1 MDTQGQPWEWSVSA
15 LSPLNG
21 TRNRKPPCA
30 RLGVPAGTAMQG
42 KRQNWISLPS
52 ITTATLAAFPWRS
65 SHPHRICSFQ
75 TESKE
80 GRGGEKDL
88 KIATSNAINRL
99 PNCPCTWTPGS
110 HAAQGRTC
118 LKIPPAA
125 QQLVL
130 IYRKLCG
137 QEDLG
142 SDHFPVLGTAEE
154 PPVLEAA
161 LGPSLKER
169 H

>member
-80 GRGGEKDL
+80 GGGGERSENSHVQRYKQITKLSLHMDSRLTRSTRTHMSENSPSCTAISADL
-88 KIATSNAINRL
+88 QEIV
-99 PNCPCTWTPGS
+99 WPG
-110 HAAQGRTC
+110 G
-118 LKIPPAA
+118 
-125 QQLVL
+125 
-130 IYRKLCG
+130 
-137 QEDLG
+137 LG
-142 SDHFPVLGTAEE
+142 
-154 PPVLEAA
+154 
-161 LGPSLKER
+161 K
-169 H
+169 